1 MVSMSSSSTADTLVG
16 DEELDPELGS
26 PDEFVNMVSMACT
39 TDDDEEDEEF
49 VDAEVRAPS
58 SVLGDDDE
66 LVDGSQST
74 TGSLSLSVEWGDDN
88 GENTDELC
96 SGLTDPIP
104 ATGMFWCDV

>member
-58 SVLGDDDE
+58 SVLDGDDE

-74 TGSLSLSVEWGDDN
+74 TGSLSLLSVEWGNDN
-88 GENTDELC
+88 GESTDELC

-104 ATGMFWCDV
+104 TTGMF